1 MPVGEKGLIT
11 VGLPLE
17 PLQRDSIPERIAAQL
32 REGIVAGRPAP
43 GEPVREVEVARQLG
57 VSRGPVREA
66 LQRLVQEGLLEAQPA
81 RGVFVRQLTADDIE
95 DLYLARAA
103 IEITAARILAA
114 SPSPEHIARLRAALA
129 ALEAAPVEDWSELAR
144 LDLQLHEVLVSSTG
158 SRRLV
163 RMFTTLS
170 AETRVC
176 MVALEPFY
184 EDHAQMIVEHADI
197 VSAISR
203 GNQKLAVE
211 LLGQHMSDSVKRLTG
226 RLHSEETET
235 DSDARTQVATL
246 SGRV

>member
-1 MPVGEKGLIT
+1 MT
-11 VGLPLE
+11 VGVPME

-32 REGIVAGRPAP
+32 REGIVAGRPGP

-81 RGVFVRQLTADDIE
+81 RGVFVRQLAAADIE
-95 DLYLARAA
+95 DLYLARQAL
-103 IEITAARILAA
+103 EVTAAQILAA
-114 SPSPEHIARLRAALA
+114 SPSAEHIANLRAALA
-129 ALEAAPVEDWSELAR
+129 ALEAAPAEDWAELAR

-158 SRRLV
+158 SERLV
-163 RMFTTLS
+163 RMFRTLS

-184 EDHAQMIVEHADI
+184 SDRQQMIVEHADI

-203 GNQKLAVE
+203 GDEPRAVE
-211 LLGQHMSDSVKRLTG
+211 LLEQHMSDSVKRLAG
-226 RLHSEETET
+226 RLHA
-235 DSDARTQVATL
+235 DSNDVG
-246 SGRV
+246 SGTRSRGGNSAKGR

>member
-1 MPVGEKGLIT
+1 

-95 DLYLARAA
+95 DLYLARQAL
-103 IEITAARILAA
+103 EVTAARILAA
-114 SPSPEHIARLRAALA
+114 APSAEHIASLRAALE
-129 ALEAAPVEDWSELAR
+129 ALEAAPVEDWAELAR

-163 RMFTTLS
+163 RMFKTLS

-184 EDHAQMIVEHADI
+184 EYHEQMVIEHADI
-197 VSAISR
+197 VAAISR
-203 GNQKLAVE
+203 GDEKLAVE
-211 LLGQHMSDSVKRLTG
+211 LIEQHMSDSVKRLTG
-226 RLHSEETET
+226 RLHDEET
-235 DSDARTQVATL
+235 DAGSRTRVAN
-246 SGRV
+246 

>member
-1 MPVGEKGLIT
+1 VG
-11 VGLPLE
+11 VPLE

-81 RGVFVRQLTADDIE
+81 RGVFVRQLAAADIE
-95 DLYLARAA
+95 DLYLARQAL
-103 IEITAARILAA
+103 ETTAARILAA
-114 SPSPEHIARLRAALA
+114 SPSAEHIADLREALA
-129 ALEAAPVEDWSELAR
+129 ALEAAPVEDWAELAR

-158 SRRLV
+158 SRRLE
-163 RMFTTLS
+163 RMFRTLS

-184 EDHAQMIVEHADI
+184 SDREEMIREHADI
-197 VSAISR
+197 VSAISDGDEQR
-203 GNQKLAVE
+203 AIA
-211 LLGQHMSDSVKRLTG
+211 LLEQHMTDSVVRLTG
-226 RLHSEETET
+226 RLQGDGSEVRSGTRP
-235 DSDARTQVATL
+235 RTAPVL
-246 SGRV
+246 RPR